1 MQKVETFM
9 DKNLGKYI
17 IQTGEITG
25 TGIKIDFHESI
36 ETARKNLLIDKY
48 FVEAEKQVDE
58 EAIIMT
64 IGGTTLLIKVSQIE
78 ELYSKL
84 KDFSERVYSKAYLRE
99 PQTEPEPLPLIY
111 RILLFEIF
119 PSKKKSDFEMFYLG
133 HIIAEAVFVNHSKS
147 VELPTFVEIDGYK
160 FSIDIFDRILDK
172 FQLNP

>member
-1 MQKVETFM
+1 M

-25 TGIKIDFHESI
+25 TGIKINFHESI
-36 ETARKNLLIDKY
+36 ETLCKNLRIDKY
-48 FVEAEKQVDE
+48 FVEVDKQVDE
-58 EAIIMT
+58 EALTMT
-64 IGGTTLLIKVSQIE
+64 IGGTTLLIRVSQLD

-99 PQTEPEPLPLIY
+99 PQPQPEDMPLIY
-111 RILLFEIF
+111 RILSFEIF

-133 HIIAEAVFVNHSKS
+133 DLITSGVFVNHSKS

-160 FSIDIFDRILDK
+160 FSIDIFDQILAR
-172 FQLNP
+172 FQLNS

>member
-1 MQKVETFM
+1 M

-25 TGIKIDFHESI
+25 TCIKLGFHESS
-36 ETARKNLLIDKY
+36 ETLLKSIPFLEVD
-48 FVEAEKQVDE
+48 KQVDE
-58 EAIIMT
+58 EALTMT
-64 IGGTTLLIKVSQIE
+64 IGCTTYMFRVSQLD
-78 ELYSKL
+78 ELYSTL

-99 PQTEPEPLPLIY
+99 PQTEPEPLPLIH

-133 HIIAEAVFVNHSKS
+133 DIITSGVFVNHSKS